1 MAKKY
6 MGFEGEIYYGPA
18 GVTAPTKITNSQDI
32 NYELDY
38 DEGDTTERGSGASPP
53 IETIEVT
60 ILKISGLTLQMLNKQ
75 GDTTL
80 EALLSAAA
88 TATPVAIRTK
98 DKAAGKGVDADFFVK
113 WKHGMPLKGQQTLE
127 FTFRPTDRLRAVQLY
142 V

>member
-6 MGFEGEIYYGPA
+6 MGFEGEMYYGAA
-18 GVTAPTKITNSQDI
+18 GATAATKITNSQDI
-32 NYELDY
+32 NYELDF
-38 DEGDTTERGSGASPP
+38 DEGDTTERGDGTLPP
-53 IETIEVT
+53 IETVEVT
-60 ILKISGLTLQMLNKQ
+60 VRKISGLTLQMLNKEA
-75 GDTTL
+75 DATL
-80 EALLSAAA
+80 AALLSAAA